1 MTLKKFISISVIVS
15 LFHVL
20 IHLLQIQLYSG
31 NFFTDDFNTIAYSIY
46 MPHGTRILFF
56 LIYGFWSIPGM
67 LLAHII
73 TGYNNDGFIGFDF
86 IMIVAIINAVFS
98 VPLACL
104 ILRNFFKD
112 IQSTLNLF
120 TPSYLI
126 SLTLLSSFI
135 NASLTNLLRLTKRF
149 NNDLDRFLSEFFGY
163 FFGDILGVI
172 VIVMLFLIIKRIFL
186 LSIEKKT

>member
-1 MTLKKFISISVIVS
+1 MSLKKFISISVIVS
-15 LFHVL
+15 LFQVL
-20 IHLLQIQLYSG
+20 IHLLQIQIYSG

-67 LLAHII
+67 FIAHII
-73 TGYNNDGFIGFDF
+73 NEYNNHGFIGFDF
-86 IMIVAIINAVFS
+86 IMIVVILISVLS

-120 TPSYLI
+120 IPSYLI

-135 NASLTNLLRLTKRF
+135 NASLTNLLRLTARF
-149 NNDLDRFLSEFFGY
+149 DNDLDRFLSEFFGY